1 MPWLFE
7 GIWYAWN
14 INEKQIQLIN
24 DLANDF
30 KPVVREIES
39 GIKTTQNNYGRYGG
53 LIAQLSKGDKGVAN
67 IIALALIKAGANS
80 LGVNNGLKLFV

>member
-1 MPWLFE
+1 M
-7 GIWYAWN
+7 
-14 INEKQIQLIN
+14 NEKQIQLIN

>member
-14 INEKQIQLIN
+14 MNEKQIQLIN

-80 LGVNNGLKLFV
+80 IGVNNGLKLFV

>member
-1 MPWLFE
+1 M
-7 GIWYAWN
+7 
-14 INEKQIQLIN
+14 
-24 DLANDF
+24 
-30 KPVVREIES
+30 REIES